1 MDSMIKN
8 VGEIVED
15 GKNKNLIR
23 GIVEEIKF
31 SKKNLWQFLLAGILA
46 IFEALFIGVN
56 EKTVS
61 IFGEVVQDINSI
73 SIAFIAM
80 IIGAY
85 SIFQALL
92 SKSVIIQLLKSKNN
106 ILRESNKSFLNLSI
120 IYTLS
125 IVVGTFIAII
135 MRVIP
140 EEFLIMNNTE
150 LSNVV
155 AVIGLL
161 IYFTYYNI
169 IFLEVIKF
177 VINLFRMFCVYNA
190 VSGMDAINEESEEE

>member
-140 EEFLIMNNTE
+140 EEFLIMNNKE

>member
-1 MDSMIKN
+1 MEKRQMYIADLNVVFGKESEPMIKR
-8 VGEIVED
+8 ID
-15 GKNKNLIR
+15 
-23 GIVEEIKF
+23 
-31 SKKNLWQFLLAGILA
+31 
-46 IFEALFIGVN
+46 
-56 EKTVS
+56 
-61 IFGEVVQDINSI
+61 DIMLP
-73 SIAFIAM
+73 AM

-125 IVVGTFIAII
+125 IVVGAFIAII

-161 IYFTYYNI
+161 IYFAYYNI

-190 VSGMDAINEESEEE
+190 VSGMDAINEESDKMK